1 MAGIKSTVLNP
12 LTSLTKR
19 VLLVFMIFLVS
30 FLIQASGFNYFYFD
44 FTSPPSFRLQV
55 NRIPKCV
62 CLILIVI
69 TCDDVGTWFMF

>member
-12 LTSLTKR
+12 LTSLAKR
-19 VLLVFMIFLVS
+19 VLLVFVIFLVS
-30 FLIQASGFNYFYFD
+30 FLSQTSGFNYFYFKCT
-44 FTSPPSFRLQV
+44 FCFFFLLQV
-55 NRIPKCV
+55 NRIPKCI